1 MPDLYGWDSMANIQF
16 FNLTSNQG
24 GGVTDVTATPP
35 ITSSGGSTPDI
46 STSMNTNRLIGRSS
60 AGVGVMEEIEVGD
73 GLELVGGVLSNT
85 ATPTPSGYY
94 GAFQDNLTQSANA
107 NNVGVAMIFR
117 QTDLSNGVSIVSNG
131 TNLTRI
137 TFAHTGVYNIQFS
150 SQFENTDNEIHKIA
164 VWLKRNGNDVSGS
177 TGFISIEARKNASV
191 FANNIVSWNYLIEAV
206 GGDYFEL
213 YWSTDDYVHVTM
225 PYFPATAYAPLTPS
239 VILTATQQSGIMA
252 GTGITALNGLTSD
265 VQTFGT
271 GTSGTDFNIVSSGST
286 HTFNIPS
293 ASNLAR
299 GLVSIIAQ
307 TFAGVKTFLSAP
319 IFDSLTASQ
328 ILATDGSK
336 AVQSLDT
343 ATYPSLTELSYVKGV
358 TSAIQTQINSR
369 LINQIWNFQTA
380 NVINASTTTWIGV
393 GVTAGSNESTSTV
406 IIPHAMTLTNMY
418 LLHYSGT
425 QPASGS
431 QVITIRKNGVDTLL
445 AITIAAGAVT
455 SATPYSNT
463 SNPVSF
469 VAGDRLSIR
478 RVNNA
483 AGSGGAFNGLSFT
496 ISV

>member
-1 MPDLYGWDSMANIQF
+1 MANLQF
-16 FNLTSNQG
+16 FNLTGGG

-35 ITSSGGSTPDI
+35 ITSSGGTTPDI

-73 GLELVGGVLSNT
+73 GLELVLGVLSNT
-85 ATPTPSGYY
+85 ATPTPLGYY
-94 GAFQDNLTQSANA
+94 GAWHDILTQNA
-107 NNVGVAMIFR
+107 NTNDIGVAMIYR
-117 QTDLSNGVSIVSNG
+117 EIDLENGISIVSDG

-137 TFAHTGVYNIQFS
+137 TFGHTGVYNLQFS
-150 SQFENTDNEIHKIA
+150 SQFENQDNEEDYVTI
-164 VWLKRNGNDVSGS
+164 WLRKNGLDVPESS
-177 TGFISIEARKNASV
+177 SIVTIPARKNAST
-191 FANNIVSWNYLIEAV
+191 FGHLIASWNFVFEAV

-213 YWSTDDYVHVTM
+213 IWSTTDVLNVSMVYL
-225 PYFPATAYAPLTPS
+225 PATANAPLTPS
-239 VILTATQQSGIMA
+239 VILTITQQSGIMA
-252 GTGITALNGLTSD
+252 GTGITALNGLTPD
-265 VQTFGT
+265 VQTFAT
-271 GTSGTDFNIVSSGST
+271 GTSGTDFNISSSGST

-369 LINQIWNFQTA
+369 LTNQIWNFQTA
-380 NVINASTTTWIGV
+380 NVIAASTTTWIGV
-393 GVTAGSNESTSTV
+393 GITAGSNEQTSTV
-406 IIPHAMTLTNMY
+406 VIPHAMTLTNMY
-418 LLHYSGT
+418 LMHYTLT

-431 QVITIRKNGVDTLL
+431 QVITVRKNAVDTLL
-445 AITIAAGAVT
+445 VITIAANSAPT
-455 SATPYSNT
+455 ATPYSNT

-469 VAGDRLSIR
+469 VAGDKLSIR

-483 AGSGGAFNGLSFT
+483 TGNGGAFNGLSFT
-496 ISV
+496 ITI